1 MIIQTI
7 RMKSVTAEGMGTLSV
22 FEAEHDVPFAI
33 KRIYYIHNVPAGVQ
47 RGGHAHKK
55 LRQVLWCPYGK
66 ILIKLDDGFEKAEV
80 LLDSPD
86 KGLIVESNMWRDM
99 LWQQDNSVLCVAAD
113 SFYDAD
119 DYIRDYEAFLR
130 HVGAEDP
137 AGIDEWIYRR
147 LTELVDVL
155 PMRFVKLVAHNY
167 TDARVRKLYWRR
179 LGLEMGEGTYAN
191 LGLTLLSD
199 DYTPRVHIGNH
210 VSIAANV
217 TFVPMASANNGQEIN
232 TYPYVR
238 DHLTKAADIV
248 VEDEVW
254 IGADVTILPGVHI
267 GRFAVIG
274 AGSVVTGDVEAYH
287 IYAGVPARKIRDIRT
302 GERVQ

>member
-1 MIIQTI
+1 M
-7 RMKSVTAEGMGTLSV
+7 
-22 FEAEHDVPFAI
+22 D
-33 KRIYYIHNVPAGVQ
+33 
-47 RGGHAHKK
+47 
-55 LRQVLWCPYGK
+55 W
-66 ILIKLDDGFEKAEV
+66 
-80 LLDSPD
+80 
-86 KGLIVESNMWRDM
+86 
-99 LWQQDNSVLCVAAD
+99 
-113 SFYDAD
+113 
-119 DYIRDYEAFLR
+119 
-130 HVGAEDP
+130 

-147 LTELVDVL
+147 LAELVDVL

-179 LGLEMGEGTYAN
+179 LGLEMGEDTYAN

-254 IGADVTILPGVHI
+254 IGADATILPACISAAVRSSALAALSPGMWRLTTFMPVCLPAKSGI
-267 GRFAVIG
+267 FA
-274 AGSVVTGDVEAYH
+274 
-287 IYAGVPARKIRDIRT
+287 PAN
-302 GERVQ
+302 RVQ

>member
-1 MIIQTI
+1 M
-7 RMKSVTAEGMGTLSV
+7 
-22 FEAEHDVPFAI
+22 D
-33 KRIYYIHNVPAGVQ
+33 
-47 RGGHAHKK
+47 
-55 LRQVLWCPYGK
+55 W
-66 ILIKLDDGFEKAEV
+66 
-80 LLDSPD
+80 
-86 KGLIVESNMWRDM
+86 
-99 LWQQDNSVLCVAAD
+99 
-113 SFYDAD
+113 
-119 DYIRDYEAFLR
+119 
-130 HVGAEDP
+130 

-248 VEDEVW
+248 V
-254 IGADVTILPGVHI
+254 VHI
-267 GRFAVIG
+267 GRCAVIG

>member
-1 MIIQTI
+1 M
-7 RMKSVTAEGMGTLSV
+7 
-22 FEAEHDVPFAI
+22 D
-33 KRIYYIHNVPAGVQ
+33 
-47 RGGHAHKK
+47 
-55 LRQVLWCPYGK
+55 W
-66 ILIKLDDGFEKAEV
+66 
-80 LLDSPD
+80 
-86 KGLIVESNMWRDM
+86 
-99 LWQQDNSVLCVAAD
+99 
-113 SFYDAD
+113 
-119 DYIRDYEAFLR
+119 
-130 HVGAEDP
+130 

-267 GRFAVIG
+267 GRCAVIG

-287 IYAGVPARKIRDIRT
+287 IYAGVPARNPGYSHRRT
-302 GERVQ
+302 GAVKQAGEKYGIYSTALYCGSGSRLGPLCDAGKRQRYFFADPQLFKLSSGRPV

>member
-1 MIIQTI
+1 M
-7 RMKSVTAEGMGTLSV
+7 
-22 FEAEHDVPFAI
+22 D
-33 KRIYYIHNVPAGVQ
+33 
-47 RGGHAHKK
+47 
-55 LRQVLWCPYGK
+55 W
-66 ILIKLDDGFEKAEV
+66 
-80 LLDSPD
+80 
-86 KGLIVESNMWRDM
+86 
-99 LWQQDNSVLCVAAD
+99 
-113 SFYDAD
+113 
-119 DYIRDYEAFLR
+119 
-130 HVGAEDP
+130 

-147 LTELVDVL
+147 LAELVDVL

-179 LGLEMGEGTYAN
+179 LGLEMGGDTYAN

-254 IGADVTILPGVHI
+254 IGADVTILPGGMWRLTTFMPVCLPAKSGI
-267 GRFAVIG
+267 FA
-274 AGSVVTGDVEAYH
+274 
-287 IYAGVPARKIRDIRT
+287 PANGCSKTSRGEVWNLQYSLILRIRKPLGT
-302 GERVQ
+302 AL

>member
-1 MIIQTI
+1 M
-7 RMKSVTAEGMGTLSV
+7 
-22 FEAEHDVPFAI
+22 D
-33 KRIYYIHNVPAGVQ
+33 
-47 RGGHAHKK
+47 
-55 LRQVLWCPYGK
+55 W
-66 ILIKLDDGFEKAEV
+66 
-80 LLDSPD
+80 
-86 KGLIVESNMWRDM
+86 
-99 LWQQDNSVLCVAAD
+99 
-113 SFYDAD
+113 
-119 DYIRDYEAFLR
+119 
-130 HVGAEDP
+130 

-147 LTELVDVL
+147 LAELVDVL

-179 LGLEMGEGTYAN
+179 LGLEMGEDTYAN

-254 IGADVTILPGVHI
+254 IGADVTILPGVTV
-267 GRFAVIG
+267 GDGAVVAAG
-274 AGSVVTGDVEAYH
+274 AVVTKDVPAYTV
-287 IYAGVPARKIRDIRT
+287 AGGVPARVLRPLTEEEK
-302 GERVQ
+302 GQ

>member
-1 MIIQTI
+1 MDLPPPDGTGGCAANALCQTGSTQLY
-7 RMKSVTAEGMGTLSV
+7 RCPRAQ
-22 FEAEHDVPFAI
+22 A
-33 KRIYYIHNVPAGVQ
+33 
-47 RGGHAHKK
+47 
-55 LRQVLWCPYGK
+55 VLAP
-66 ILIKLDDGFEKAEV
+66 
-80 LLDSPD
+80 P
-86 KGLIVESNMWRDM
+86 
-99 LWQQDNSVLCVAAD
+99 
-113 SFYDAD
+113 
-119 DYIRDYEAFLR
+119 
-130 HVGAEDP
+130 GA
-137 AGIDEWIYRR
+137 
-147 LTELVDVL
+147 
-155 PMRFVKLVAHNY
+155 
-167 TDARVRKLYWRR
+167 
-179 LGLEMGEGTYAN
+179 AN

-267 GRFAVIG
+267 GRCAVIG

>member
-1 MIIQTI
+1 M
-7 RMKSVTAEGMGTLSV
+7 
-22 FEAEHDVPFAI
+22 D
-33 KRIYYIHNVPAGVQ
+33 
-47 RGGHAHKK
+47 
-55 LRQVLWCPYGK
+55 W
-66 ILIKLDDGFEKAEV
+66 
-80 LLDSPD
+80 
-86 KGLIVESNMWRDM
+86 
-99 LWQQDNSVLCVAAD
+99 
-113 SFYDAD
+113 
-119 DYIRDYEAFLR
+119 
-130 HVGAEDP
+130 

-199 DYTPRVHIGNH
+199 DYTPRVHIGR
-210 VSIAANV
+210 
-217 TFVPMASANNGQEIN
+217 G
-232 TYPYVR
+232 
-238 DHLTKAADIV
+238 
-248 VEDEVW
+248 
-254 IGADVTILPGVHI
+254 
-267 GRFAVIG
+267 AVIG

>member
-1 MIIQTI
+1 M
-7 RMKSVTAEGMGTLSV
+7 
-22 FEAEHDVPFAI
+22 D
-33 KRIYYIHNVPAGVQ
+33 
-47 RGGHAHKK
+47 
-55 LRQVLWCPYGK
+55 W
-66 ILIKLDDGFEKAEV
+66 
-80 LLDSPD
+80 
-86 KGLIVESNMWRDM
+86 
-99 LWQQDNSVLCVAAD
+99 
-113 SFYDAD
+113 
-119 DYIRDYEAFLR
+119 
-130 HVGAEDP
+130 

-147 LTELVDVL
+147 LAELVDVL

-179 LGLEMGEGTYAN
+179 LGLEMGEDTYAN

-254 IGADVTILPGVHI
+254 IGADVTILPACISAAVRSSALAALSPGMWRLTTFMLVCLPAKSGI
-267 GRFAVIG
+267 FA
-274 AGSVVTGDVEAYH
+274 
-287 IYAGVPARKIRDIRT
+287 PANGCSKTSRGEVWNLQYSLILRIRKPLGT
-302 GERVQ
+302 AL

>member
-1 MIIQTI
+1 M
-7 RMKSVTAEGMGTLSV
+7 
-22 FEAEHDVPFAI
+22 D
-33 KRIYYIHNVPAGVQ
+33 
-47 RGGHAHKK
+47 
-55 LRQVLWCPYGK
+55 W
-66 ILIKLDDGFEKAEV
+66 
-80 LLDSPD
+80 
-86 KGLIVESNMWRDM
+86 
-99 LWQQDNSVLCVAAD
+99 
-113 SFYDAD
+113 
-119 DYIRDYEAFLR
+119 
-130 HVGAEDP
+130 

-267 GRFAVIG
+267 GRCAVIG
-274 AGSVVTGDVEAYH
+274 AGSVVTGRCACPQNPGYSH
-287 IYAGVPARKIRDIRT
+287 RRT
-302 GERVQ
+302 GAVKQAGEKYGIYSTALYCGPGSRLGPLCDAGKRQRYFFADPQLFKLPPGRAV

>member
-1 MIIQTI
+1 M
-7 RMKSVTAEGMGTLSV
+7 
-22 FEAEHDVPFAI
+22 D
-33 KRIYYIHNVPAGVQ
+33 
-47 RGGHAHKK
+47 
-55 LRQVLWCPYGK
+55 W
-66 ILIKLDDGFEKAEV
+66 
-80 LLDSPD
+80 
-86 KGLIVESNMWRDM
+86 
-99 LWQQDNSVLCVAAD
+99 
-113 SFYDAD
+113 
-119 DYIRDYEAFLR
+119 
-130 HVGAEDP
+130 

-147 LTELVDVL
+147 LAELVDVL

-254 IGADVTILPGVHI
+254 IRCD
-267 GRFAVIG
+267 
-274 AGSVVTGDVEAYH
+274 D
-287 IYAGVPARKIRDIRT
+287 PARRAYRPLCGHRRWQRCHRGRGGLPHLCRCACPQNPGYSHRRT
-302 GERVQ
+302 GAVKQAGEKYGTYSTALYCGSGSRLGPLCDAGKRQRYFFADPQLFELPPGGPV

>member
-1 MIIQTI
+1 M
-7 RMKSVTAEGMGTLSV
+7 
-22 FEAEHDVPFAI
+22 D
-33 KRIYYIHNVPAGVQ
+33 
-47 RGGHAHKK
+47 
-55 LRQVLWCPYGK
+55 W
-66 ILIKLDDGFEKAEV
+66 
-80 LLDSPD
+80 
-86 KGLIVESNMWRDM
+86 
-99 LWQQDNSVLCVAAD
+99 
-113 SFYDAD
+113 
-119 DYIRDYEAFLR
+119 
-130 HVGAEDP
+130 

-147 LTELVDVL
+147 LAELVDVL

-179 LGLEMGEGTYAN
+179 LGLEMGEDTYAN

-267 GRFAVIG
+267 AAVRSSALAALSPGMWRLTTFMPVCLPAKSGIFA
-274 AGSVVTGDVEAYH
+274 
-287 IYAGVPARKIRDIRT
+287 PANGCSKTSRGEVWNLQYSLILRIRKPPGT
-302 GERVQ
+302 AL

>member
-1 MIIQTI
+1 M
-7 RMKSVTAEGMGTLSV
+7 
-22 FEAEHDVPFAI
+22 D
-33 KRIYYIHNVPAGVQ
+33 
-47 RGGHAHKK
+47 
-55 LRQVLWCPYGK
+55 W
-66 ILIKLDDGFEKAEV
+66 
-80 LLDSPD
+80 
-86 KGLIVESNMWRDM
+86 
-99 LWQQDNSVLCVAAD
+99 
-113 SFYDAD
+113 
-119 DYIRDYEAFLR
+119 
-130 HVGAEDP
+130 

-267 GRFAVIG
+267 GDG
-274 AGSVVTGDVEAYH
+274 AIIAARSVLT
-287 IYAGVPARKIRDIRT
+287 RDIPPYTIAGGNPAAVRRQRFDEALT
-302 GERVQ
+302 ALLLELRWWDFPPEVLAQALPMLCNPDLEAFTRWAQDLLRQRSTQKDSNR

>member
-1 MIIQTI
+1 M
-7 RMKSVTAEGMGTLSV
+7 
-22 FEAEHDVPFAI
+22 D
-33 KRIYYIHNVPAGVQ
+33 
-47 RGGHAHKK
+47 
-55 LRQVLWCPYGK
+55 W
-66 ILIKLDDGFEKAEV
+66 
-80 LLDSPD
+80 
-86 KGLIVESNMWRDM
+86 
-99 LWQQDNSVLCVAAD
+99 
-113 SFYDAD
+113 
-119 DYIRDYEAFLR
+119 
-130 HVGAEDP
+130 

-147 LTELVDVL
+147 LAELVDVL

-179 LGLEMGEGTYAN
+179 LGLEMGEDTYAN

-217 TFVPMASANNGQEIN
+217 TFVPMASANNG
-232 TYPYVR
+232 
-238 DHLTKAADIV
+238 
-248 VEDEVW
+248 
-254 IGADVTILPGVHI
+254 PGVHI
-267 GRFAVIG
+267 GRCAVIG

>member
-33 KRIYYIHNVPAGVQ
+33 KRIYYIHNVPVGVQ

-80 LLDSPD
+80 LLDSPN

-137 AGIDEWIYRR
+137 AKE
-147 LTELVDVL
+147 
-155 PMRFVKLVAHNY
+155 
-167 TDARVRKLYWRR
+167 
-179 LGLEMGEGTYAN
+179 
-191 LGLTLLSD
+191 
-199 DYTPRVHIGNH
+199 
-210 VSIAANV
+210 
-217 TFVPMASANNGQEIN
+217 
-232 TYPYVR
+232 
-238 DHLTKAADIV
+238 
-248 VEDEVW
+248 
-254 IGADVTILPGVHI
+254 
-267 GRFAVIG
+267 
-274 AGSVVTGDVEAYH
+274 
-287 IYAGVPARKIRDIRT
+287 
-302 GERVQ
+302 